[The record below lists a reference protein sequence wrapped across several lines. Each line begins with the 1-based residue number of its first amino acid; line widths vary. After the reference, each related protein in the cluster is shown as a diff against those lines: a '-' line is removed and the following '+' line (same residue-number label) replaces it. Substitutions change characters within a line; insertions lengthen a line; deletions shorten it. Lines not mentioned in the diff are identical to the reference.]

1 MLYFKF
7 QKIITASD
15 TTRQDYEDDFELEI
29 YDDKNN
35 VLIQSTACFTLKE
48 ITDLAINL
56 TKFEDISTSIN
67 FTPEKDED

>member
-15 TTRQDYEDDFELEI
+15 TTHQDYEDDFELEVH
-29 YDDKNN
+29 DDTGKLLSKS
-35 VLIQSTACFTLKE
+35 VAYLTFKE
-48 ITDLAINL
+48 IADLAINL
-56 TKFEDISTSIN
+56 AKFEDISTSIN